1 MRLIGLQRVA
11 GHANRPH
18 VVRPH
23 HAQRE
28 GSVRPLS
35 AEHHALVQR
44 EESFHVGG
52 VGLQNGEKT
61 AGNVH
66 ALLHGELGRGVDVV
80 VVGGGEVEHGGV
92 QRVGG
97 V

>member
-1 MRLIGLQRVA
+1 M
-11 GHANRPH
+11 
-18 VVRPH
+18 
-23 HAQRE
+23 
-28 GSVRPLS
+28 
-35 AEHHALVQR
+35 
-44 EESFHVGG
+44 GG
-52 VGLQNGEKT
+52 VGLQYGEKT